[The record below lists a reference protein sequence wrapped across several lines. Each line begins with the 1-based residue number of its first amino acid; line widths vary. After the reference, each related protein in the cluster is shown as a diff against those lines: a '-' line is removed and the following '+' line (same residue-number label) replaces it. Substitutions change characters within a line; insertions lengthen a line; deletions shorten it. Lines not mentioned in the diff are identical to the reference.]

1 MNTVLYVNKPKG
13 ITSFDVCYKLRKVF
27 NTKRIGHTGTLDP
40 NATGVMI
47 VLIDEA
53 TKAAQFLVSDTKEYY
68 ARVKFGIET
77 DSLDICG
84 NIIKKSD
91 YQMPSQK
98 EIENVLISFLGKSK
112 QIVPLTSAKK
122 INGKKLYQYKNDN
135 QDVDLPVI
143 DIEVFSIKLINLNE
157 DGFDFLVSVSS
168 GTYIRSLVRDICL
181 KLNIVGT
188 TLELKRTKIDQ
199 ISIDDCDEL
208 TDILDGNY
216 KHHSLLDVLK
226 TRYKTFDIN
235 NVDDVKNGKRLN
247 IDSNDKFVLITNNDE
262 LIAMY
267 TKDGSQY
274 KSARGLW

>member
-53 TKAAQFLVSDTKEYY
+53 TKAAQFLVSDAKEYY
-68 ARVKFGIET
+68 ARVKLGIET

-267 TKDGSQY
+267 TKDGNQY